1 MTGEP
6 GCDVECNNKNGNR
19 KQTRRYGPDGFP
31 ETDTDWDHWHEDLG
45 HLILMI
51 GLGQPTAVG
60 QITAT
65 VATEDHL
72 YQAIREFQSRKIK
85 EV

>member
-1 MTGEP
+1 MVSLRQILIGIIGT
-6 GCDVECNNKNGNR
+6 K
-19 KQTRRYGPDGFP
+19 
-31 ETDTDWDHWHEDLG
+31 DLG

-60 QITAT
+60 QVTAT

-72 YQAIREFQSRKIK
+72 YQAIQEFQSRKIK